1 MRARV
6 DPVRLR
12 YYRRRLRAWFG
23 EHGRDLPWRHTQDPY
38 RILVSEIMLQQTQVP
53 RVAEVYEEFV
63 AAYPSI
69 DDVAQADLTD
79 VRRITDPL
87 GYKARGGY
95 IKRLADEVV
104 EYRAGRVPDTVPE
117 LMQLPG
123 VGRYTAGAV
132 MTFAHGRATPIVDTN
147 VARVLGR
154 WFGDC
159 LPPGD
164 SGGERDKRLW
174 ALSAALLPSRGP
186 GLRRGAWELNQG
198 LMDFGSQV
206 CVARKPRCGECPVR
220 RRCHYP
226 SRDRQPEADVVVWL
240 EG

>member
-1 MRARV
+1 MRAQV

-12 YYRRRLRAWFG
+12 YYRRRLRAWFR
-23 EHGRDLPWRHTQDPY
+23 EHGRDLPWRHTRDPY

-63 AAYPSI
+63 AAYPRI
-69 DDVAQADLTD
+69 DDVARADLTD

-104 EYRAGRVPDTVPE
+104 EYRAGRVPDSVPE

-154 WFGDC
+154 WFADC

-164 SGGERDKRLW
+164 TPAQHDKRLW
-174 ALSAALLPSRGP
+174 ALAAALLP
-186 GLRRGAWELNQG
+186 RRGRDLQRGGWELNSG
-198 LMDFGSQV
+198 LMDFGAKI
-206 CVARKPRCGECPVR
+206 CVARRPRCGVCPLR

-226 SRDRQPEADVVVWL
+226 PRRRPPEPEVVVWL